1 LLSLLKSINSKLSP
15 TKVALLKP
23 KGVLMVI
30 LLEVILG
37 EVTAPVFKAITSRVV
52 KRLLEKVTLQ
62 HLKLS
67 IL

>member
-1 LLSLLKSINSKLSP
+1 
-15 TKVALLKP
+15 
-23 KGVLMVI
+23 MVI